1 MNRQTVFSCLLIGA
15 ATLVYSRLNAL
26 PAVQETLLNWN
37 EQLTS
42 FLINYG
48 LLGAFLNSFISNAS
62 LGMPIPYTPFFI
74 FLVSQAKSTAF
85 LITLIAVSA
94 IGCTMG
100 EVVSFYV
107 GRGVS
112 TALFKESR
120 TAAFIKQV
128 ADKRPKLISLC
139 IFLGAATPFP
149 DDLIV
154 IPLGLMNYPVKR
166 MILPILLGKA
176 TFLGVMAYLSHYA
189 YLTAADY
196 VGLGGINPS
205 IFVLGVIL
213 LVVFMVYWG
222 RRRPDKTNRQDLQ
235 D

>member
-1 MNRQTVFSCLLIGA
+1 MNRQTIFSCLLLGA
-15 ATLVYSRLNAL
+15 ATLIYSRMSAL
-26 PAVQETLLNWN
+26 PAVQETLLDWSK
-37 EQLTS
+37 QLVN
-42 FLINYG
+42 FLTHYG

-74 FLVSQAKSTAF
+74 FLVSQAKNSAF
-85 LITLIAVSA
+85 LVTLIAVSA

-100 EVVSFYV
+100 EIVSFYV

-112 TALFKESR
+112 TALFKENR
-120 TAAFIKQV
+120 TAAFIKET
-128 ADKRPKLISLC
+128 AEKRPKLISLC

-166 MILPILLGKA
+166 MILPILVGKA
-176 TFLGVMAYLSHYA
+176 TFLGVIAYLSHYA

-196 VGLGGINPS
+196 VDLGGIDPS
-205 IFVLGVIL
+205 IFVVGVIL

-222 RRRPDKTNRQDLQ
+222 KRRAEGG
-235 D
+235 